1 MKMLLQKAAINWLL
15 ENKLTFIGF
24 EGKLEAY
31 EQTKFEKFKHWIG
44 CEIYQTFVSIVSKY
58 FSNTGYVK
66 VLFSHSNLRG

>member
-24 EGKLEAY
+24 KGKLEAY

-44 CEIYQTFVSIVSKY
+44 CEIYQT
-58 FSNTGYVK
+58 
-66 VLFSHSNLRG
+66 

>member
-24 EGKLEAY
+24 KGKLEAY

-44 CEIYQTFVSIVSKY
+44 CEIYQTLVSIEY
-58 FSNTGYVK
+58 NHFSYTRVYSDFTVT
-66 VLFSHSNLRG
+66 